1 MNAIGK
7 AAAIVAI
14 YIAVGPIV
22 IAITIGVFFAG
33 IAAIG
38 GAVESND
45 WLRALTSLVLVAPML
60 GASSLPQAFVQGA
73 PIAAGVGLV
82 VAAWWAWSGRISWLM
97 SAAASFLAIFL
108 PGLWPNLF
116 NSAGSSQWAAGP
128 ALILTIHLV
137 PAFICVWVARLML
150 GPSEASAPKP
160 PPEMKL

>member
-14 YIAVGPIV
+14 YTAVGPIV
-22 IAITIGVFFAG
+22 IAFTIGVFFAG

-38 GAVESND
+38 EAVESNG
-45 WLRALTSLVLVAPML
+45 WLEALTWFFFVAPVWGTL
-60 GASSLPQAFVQGA
+60 SVPQAFVRGA

-82 VAAWWAWSGRISWLM
+82 VALWWAWSGRISWLM
-97 SAAASFLAIFL
+97 SAAASFLAISL

-116 NSAGSSQWAAGP
+116 NAVGSSQWATGP

-137 PAFICVWVARLML
+137 PAFICVWVARLLL
-150 GPSEASAPKP
+150 GQREAPAP
-160 PPEMKL
+160 